1 MVPALPAYSVPSN
14 IVEGSLSAEGSPED
28 TLHAPRDVTHTM
40 VHLHNAF
47 MPVVSSSVVQ
57 PACRQLPVQ
66 TTSQQAQPQYVSTPG
81 AAIPTTVPVL
91 ATRTSPA
98 PQAVPV
104 SQPMGVP
111 PVAVGSTA
119 PLAGLLETPT
129 PVAQPLQPQAVTEA
143 ASRKLSVP
151 DPPPLSAV
159 PAAVTLARPASC
171 HQLST
176 ILAGSV
182 GGGAVAKDELAGQC
196 SAHDLETY
204 PAQGQHGV
212 VSSQLYDDLR
222 GDSASALDSASE
234 ASDLT
239 DSSASARERARKKVN
254 KRRRAQAERWP
265 RLLVLSV
272 EGGTVVE
279 CQLESSK
286 GKTVTFK
293 FDIHDMFPRD
303 IANNLVVT
311 NLLAEQH
318 ADVFVEQVQDIVQ
331 QLKEHP
337 DRLPTVCNPLAA
349 ADGRLS
355 FENMEN
361 STVLVTAGRLEKE
374 SSEPPGSC
382 QGSPVR
388 QVKPLPAAQLHQAG
402 IAHLAS
408 SPIEEQ
414 APPMPAT
421 FLPVAAAVS
430 SPALQ
435 QHVTAGTVAATVT
448 QGPMPPVPVAM
459 VVPPTP
465 VTKAVP
471 AQAAAVAV
479 SGTAAAA
486 QGEVRL
492 PAQQNAPDASTT
504 SQAATPPAH
513 GATPHALS
521 SENSF
526 SESDPGSSTLP
537 QQAYALVTDLSHLQQ
552 RLVELTTPSSAA
564 TAHPPAVSVAASLP
578 SDVAVSAALPV
589 TATTLL

>member
-1 MVPALPAYSVPSN
+1 M
-14 IVEGSLSAEGSPED
+14 
-28 TLHAPRDVTHTM
+28 
-40 VHLHNAF
+40 
-47 MPVVSSSVVQ
+47 
-57 PACRQLPVQ
+57 
-66 TTSQQAQPQYVSTPG
+66 G
-81 AAIPTTVPVL
+81 A
-91 ATRTSPA
+91 
-98 PQAVPV
+98 
-104 SQPMGVP
+104 P
-111 PVAVGSTA
+111 PVAVGATA
-119 PLAGLLETPT
+119 PLAGLLETAAP
-129 PVAQPLQPQAVTEA
+129 QPLQPQ
-143 ASRKLSVP
+143 
-151 DPPPLSAV
+151 
-159 PAAVTLARPASC
+159 
-171 HQLST
+171 
-176 ILAGSV
+176 
-182 GGGAVAKDELAGQC
+182 DELAGQS

-204 PAQGQHGV
+204 PAQAQHGV
-212 VSSQLYDDLR
+212 ASSQLYDDLR

-239 DSSASARERARKKVN
+239 DSSVSARERARKKVN
-254 KRRRAQAERWP
+254 KRRRTQAERWP

-388 QVKPLPAAQLHQAG
+388 QVKALPAAQLHQAG

-421 FLPVAAAVS
+421 FLPVAAAAS

-435 QHVTAGTVAATVT
+435 QHVAAGTVAATVAL
-448 QGPMPPVPVAM
+448 PPVPVAM
-459 VVPPTP
+459 VQPPTP
-465 VTKAVP
+465 VAKAVP
-471 AQAAAVAV
+471 AQAAVSVA
-479 SGTAAAA
+479 AAAA
-486 QGEVRL
+486 QVIPEAARGTPDSASTSRLASPCAGGDEKQAPALSCTGGLASSAANSPLPATLGAALAAVVSAPSSAAVASSLPPGEVRL
-492 PAQQNAPDASTT
+492 PVQQNVPDASAT

-564 TAHPPAVSVAASLP
+564 ATVHPPAVSVAASLP

-589 TATTLL
+589 TATTLLQPPAADHVPTSTSIGEPLPTVTPASPKHPALSTATS